1 MQCPNCEFENM
12 PGRRTCARCDSL
24 LEIGD
29 ISVEP
34 MRASSLRIMSRVHR
48 LSYAVSAAA
57 AGLSRVRHWLAPLS
71 PVSPLPWRAW
81 KGALVPGV
89 PHLRTGRRGVG
100 WAFLMGWILLLAV
113 GLLNYPYAAAAWWF
127 MMAVAIH
134 AGSIIAAVVPAGDRF
149 RRMVTA
155 ATVFGGLYM
164 FAYAPIGWIARGV
177 VTPFAVPA
185 NFRPGPVIAALD
197 ALLVDGRWRRPS
209 QFNRDELVLYRLNGR
224 KLSYYVIQ
232 AGYGLDRIVGVPGDR
247 IEVVKGELRVNGA
260 VPTDVLGPLGGTI
273 GLPDLLLDLGSE
285 EYAIFPTRLRL
296 MEGDALGPI
305 PLSDLSVVAADDI
318 VGVVRWR
325 LRPWSRFGAV
335 R

>member
-29 ISVEP
+29 VSVEP
-34 MRASSLRIMSRVHR
+34 MRASSLRIASRVHR
-48 LSYAVSAAA
+48 LGDLVSTAA
-57 AGLSRVRHWLAPLS
+57 AGLSRVRRWFAPLS
-71 PVSPLPWRAW
+71 PAPPPPWRALKW
-81 KGALVPGV
+81 ALVPGV

-113 GLLNYPYAAAAWWF
+113 GLLSFPYAAAAWWLTL
-127 MMAVAIH
+127 AIAIH
-134 AGSIIAAVVPAGDRF
+134 AGSIITAAVASGDRL
-149 RRMVTA
+149 RRLITA

-164 FAYAPIGWIARGV
+164 LAYQPIGWLSRGV
-177 VTPFAVPA
+177 VTPFVVPT
-185 NFRPGPVIAALD
+185 NFRPGPVVAPSD

-209 QFNRDELVLYRLNGR
+209 QFNRGDLVLYRLDGR
-224 KLSYYVIQ
+224 ILGTYVIQ
-232 AGYGLDRIVGVPGDR
+232 TGYGLDRIVGVPGDR
-247 IEVVKGELRVNGA
+247 VELARGELRVNGDA
-260 VPTDVLGPLGGTI
+260 ATDVLGPLGGTI
-273 GLPDLLLDLGSE
+273 NLPDLVLDLGPE
-285 EYAIFPTRLRL
+285 EYAILPTRLRL
-296 MEGDALGPI
+296 IEEHALGPN
-305 PLSDLSVVAADDI
+305 PLQELSVVAADDI